1 MQSKFKGKH
10 FRYSVYAAAMIV
22 LAIVI
27 ALVLNA
33 VVSRLSDRYN
43 WSADLSDNKLYGL
56 SEQTQT
62 ILNGLDRQ
70 VRIHVLTDET
80 ALATSNE
87 YMAQLY
93 QTLQAYGAYPHVEV
107 DYVDLTL
114 QPTFAKQYPDLTLS
128 DNEVIVESEER
139 VQLLELTQMLQ
150 TTTSLNESSY
160 TTSTTISG
168 SVAEQ
173 KLTNAVMFVTAQKL
187 VTVSVLT
194 GFSDRD
200 PAGIKQLLTDNSFQV
215 KQQSLIT
222 DEIDPEADIAVLYGL
237 QRDISEPVL
246 QKLDT
251 WLDND
256 GQQGKTFLIFADESA
271 PQLQTVD
278 AFLREWGIEAG
289 SGLAVE
295 QENSKYYFYPYY
307 PVAQFG
313 ESEYA
318 ERFAQRNNPIV
329 MPFTKP
335 VYSCATTGNYQV
347 TPLLTFSDSA
357 SVLDADGAV
366 TQTETAI
373 SAIQLSCHTNYGT
386 QTNRSYLVY
395 SGSWQAFSASIL
407 TDSTFLN
414 AEYLLNLLNSL
425 TNRENVVDIVTKD
438 FSEPAHALTSQQ
450 VTTRIIVFAAVL
462 PLCILCAGL
471 LVFLRRR
478 SG

>member
-1 MQSKFKGKH
+1 M
-10 FRYSVYAAAMIV
+10 
-22 LAIVI
+22 
-27 ALVLNA
+27 
-33 VVSRLSDRYN
+33 
-43 WSADLSDNKLYGL
+43 
-56 SEQTQT
+56 
-62 ILNGLDRQ
+62 
-70 VRIHVLTDET
+70 
-80 ALATSNE
+80 
-87 YMAQLY
+87 
-93 QTLQAYGAYPHVEV
+93 
-107 DYVDLTL
+107 
-114 QPTFAKQYPDLTLS
+114 
-128 DNEVIVESEER
+128 
-139 VQLLELTQMLQ
+139 
-150 TTTSLNESSY
+150 
-160 TTSTTISG
+160 
-168 SVAEQ
+168 AEQ

-200 PAGIKQLLTDNSFQV
+200 PAGIEQLLTDNSFQV

>member
-200 PAGIKQLLTDNSFQV
+200 PAGIEQLLTDNSFQV

-313 ESEYA
+313 ES
-318 ERFAQRNNPIV
+318 
-329 MPFTKP
+329 
-335 VYSCATTGNYQV
+335 
-347 TPLLTFSDSA
+347 
-357 SVLDADGAV
+357 
-366 TQTETAI
+366 
-373 SAIQLSCHTNYGT
+373 
-386 QTNRSYLVY
+386 
-395 SGSWQAFSASIL
+395 
-407 TDSTFLN
+407 
-414 AEYLLNLLNSL
+414 
-425 TNRENVVDIVTKD
+425 
-438 FSEPAHALTSQQ
+438 
-450 VTTRIIVFAAVL
+450 
-462 PLCILCAGL
+462 
-471 LVFLRRR
+471 
-478 SG
+478 